1 MAAYVLLWLLSLLS
15 GFALVYAIWPHDI
28 SWRGMMLRLALGVG
42 PGVGTTSVLFF
53 LGRATGIDPPVG
65 AYLAVL
71 ALLTLLLLILAAWR
85 GGWKVDL
92 QLQQLPNEPG
102 RWLWLGVLI
111 LTVILTTNGF
121 LGRAVVNPV
130 GEFDA
135 MSEVEL
141 ARPIPVSIRAGLE
154 GYVRPWDEFL
164 NHPDY
169 PLLIPGMIA
178 ISWRALGHD
187 LGHGSGLAPVST
199 ALVFT
204 LATAGLL
211 FSALNYQR
219 KFIAACLATWVALLS
234 GSVLRV
240 GALQYAD
247 IPLAYM
253 ILGAVVCIY
262 LFLKEERS
270 AWLVLGGVFCGL
282 STWTKNEGWSL
293 VVAVLLSLLLVLWVQ
308 RRPLRESTGRICLFL
323 AGGLPW
329 ILVTLYYK
337 LTFKV
342 PNEFFVSRT
351 VTNVLTD
358 LLDVSRWMHAIE
370 RAVSQINLQDG
381 RIFILLVLVALVTG
395 TVKQHRLSAAA
406 GFLVV
411 GLVGLQYLTIFVISP
426 YDMDWHMDTA
436 LPRLAVHLYPAAL
449 FLIFTRLDLGKRKV
463 PAHPATD
470 LKDSLAVRQV
480 YHVAE

>member
-15 GFALVYAIWPHDI
+15 GFALVYAIWPHDT

-42 PGVGTTSVLFF
+42 PGVGTTSVLFL
-53 LGRATGIDPPVG
+53 LGRAMGIDPPVG
-65 AYLAVL
+65 AHLAVL
-71 ALLTLLLLILAAWR
+71 ALLTLLLLILAGWR

-92 QLQQLPNEPG
+92 QLQLPNEPG

-111 LTVILTTNGF
+111 LTVILTTNSF
-121 LGRAVVNPV
+121 LGRAVVNPS
-130 GEFDA
+130 GEIDAIAKWNLHARFLFQSGQAWKGMFDPG
-135 MSEVEL
+135 MN
-141 ARPIPVSIRAGLE
+141 
-154 GYVRPWDEFL
+154 FL
-164 NHPDY
+164 TTPDY

-204 LATAGLL
+204 LAAAGLL

-219 KFIAACLATWVALLS
+219 KFVAACLATWVALLS

-240 GALQYAD
+240 GAMQYAD

-253 ILGAVVCIY
+253 ILGAVLCIY

-270 AWLVLGGVFCGL
+270 AWLVLSGVFCGL

-293 VVAVLLSLLLVLWVQ
+293 VVAVLLSLLLVLWIQ
-308 RRPLRESTGRICLFL
+308 RRPLRESTGPICLFL

-329 ILVTLYYK
+329 ILVTLYFK

-342 PNEFFVSRT
+342 PNEFFGGRT
-351 VTNVLTD
+351 VANVLTD
-358 LLDVSRWMHAIE
+358 LLDMSRWMHAIE
-370 RAVSQINLQDG
+370 RAASQINLQDG

-406 GFLVV
+406 GFLVL
-411 GLVGLQYLTIFVISP
+411 GLVGLQYLAIFVISP

-449 FLIFTRLDLGKRKV
+449 FLIFTSLDLGKRAL
-463 PAHPATD
+463 PD
-470 LKDSLAVRQV
+470 LVRVQP
-480 YHVAE
+480 EP